1 MSKRLQVL
9 LDERDFDELR
19 AFAERD
25 RVTVAEWVRRA
36 LGEAKRRQASGD
48 PGRKIAAIRA
58 AAGHAFPTGDID
70 SMLAE
75 IARGVSSGAAVPPPL
90 DIGGPRS

>member
-9 LDERDFDELR
+9 LDEQDFEDLR
-19 AFAERD
+19 ALADRE

-36 LGEAKRRQASGD
+36 LGEAKRRQAAGD

-58 AAGHAFPTGDID
+58 AADHAFPAGDID

-75 IARGVSSGAAVPPPL
+75 IARGVSGGGPVPPPL
-90 DIGGPRS
+90 DTGWPRS